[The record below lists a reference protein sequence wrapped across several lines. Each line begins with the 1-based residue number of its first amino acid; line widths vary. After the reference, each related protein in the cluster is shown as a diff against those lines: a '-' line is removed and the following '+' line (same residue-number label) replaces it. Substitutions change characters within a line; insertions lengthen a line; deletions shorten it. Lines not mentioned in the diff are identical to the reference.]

1 MSERPLLVIGDKTY
15 SSWSLRPWLALRHA
29 GIDFEERLL
38 WLHRPEFRAEVARY
52 SPSGRVPVLR
62 HGNVVVWESLA
73 ILEYINETWMKGQGW
88 PAEPVARAHARAAAC
103 EMHSGFAAL
112 RRELAL
118 NLRRKGAPLQP
129 PHDAQADIRRI
140 VALWDEARTRFGEA
154 GPFLYGAFGCADA
167 MYAPV
172 ALRFETYGIALPAM
186 ARAYVD
192 TILSMPAIA
201 EWRAA
206 AAQEND

>member
-1 MSERPLLVIGDKTY
+1 MSQRPLLVIGDKTY

-29 GIDFEERLL
+29 GVDFEEKLL
-38 WLHRPEFRAEVARY
+38 WLHRPEFRAEVARF

-73 ILEYINETWMKGQGW
+73 ILEYINETWLQGQGW
-88 PAEPVARAHARAAAC
+88 PAEPVARAHARSAAC
-103 EMHSGFAAL
+103 EMHAGFAAL

-129 PHDAQADIRRI
+129 PHDAQADIRR
-140 VALWDEARTRFGEA
+140 VLALWDEARTRFGEA

-172 ALRFETYGIALPAM
+172 ALRFETYGIQLPSL

-192 TILSMPAIA
+192 TLLSMPAVA

-206 AAQEND
+206 AALEND